1 MPSLPKT
8 IHKRLSAEFR
18 LAASKLAEA
27 DTIEGKLYF
36 FSVFYGETG
45 RQLNM
50 HWDPD
55 LALLFQVVQ
64 GACAQIGNRA
74 KLPTSA
80 GFPPDGIS
88 AEFLQA
94 LDEVSDELATAF
106 EGSEI
111 EVPRLYAALARTA
124 ELTYITTG
132 NGAYL
137 YQKGLVKI

>member
-1 MPSLPKT
+1 MPALPNA
-8 IHKRLSAEFR
+8 IHKRLSKEFR
-18 LAASKLAEA
+18 LAASKLAKA
-27 DTIEGKLYF
+27 DSIEGKLYF

-64 GACAQIGNRA
+64 GACAQIGNRV
-74 KLPTSA
+74 KLPPDA
-80 GFPPDGIS
+80 GFPPDGIWD
-88 AEFLQA
+88 ELLQA
-94 LDEVSDELATAF
+94 LDQVSEELATAF
-106 EGSEI
+106 EAREI

-137 YQKGLVKI
+137 YQKGMIQL